1 MIKTLRNSIFIIVFL
16 LNGYFG
22 ISQPNTTEQ
31 LAIQYF
37 QNKEFDKAS
46 ELFEKL
52 YNDKKTPFYYNYY
65 LDCFIELKDF
75 DGAEKFLKKT
85 IKKNPSKLIYLVDLG
100 YVYKLKGDEKNSGK
114 TYNEAI
120 NKIVPD
126 QIQILELADAFLKR
140 NEYDLAIETYKK
152 GRKAMKGY
160 YNFSIELADL
170 YSKKNDFQSM
180 LVEYL
185 ELLDYDLSKLATV
198 QGKLQDALANDPD
211 NKKNEIFRT
220 VLMNKIKKEPDKTY
234 YVELLYWYY
243 IQLKEFDAALLQAKS
258 MDKRN
263 NENGERIYSLAKLC
277 LSNSYYD
284 VAVQCY
290 DYIITKKGIE
300 CPYFYQS
307 KVEILNAKYL
317 KVISSSNYTN
327 KDLLSLESDYQNALL
342 EIGKNN
348 NTIPLIKNLAH
359 IEAFYLNKTDIAKTL
374 LDDALK
380 MPGINSEQIAN
391 CKIELGEI
399 LLLTGEPWE
408 ATLLFSQV
416 EKAFKNEPIG
426 HEAKFKNAKLF
437 YYIGEFDFA
446 KGQLDILRAATS
458 KLIAN
463 DAMEL
468 SLLISDNIAEDSSM
482 TALKLYA
489 KADFLVFQNKDSLAL
504 ITLDSIGMLAMSH
517 PLFDEVLYKK
527 AEIMIKR
534 SNFIAADTLLQKLI
548 DFYPEDILAD
558 NAMFKLAEIKEDY
571 FKDKTKAM
579 ELYQKLMTNYPGSLY
594 VVESRKRFRAL
605 RGDKI
610 N

>member
-1 MIKTLRNSIFIIVFL
+1 MIKKLKNSVFL
-16 LNGYFG
+16 FIFLLYG
-22 ISQPNTTEQ
+22 SSVLAQPNTSEQ

-37 QNKEFDKAS
+37 QNKEFDKAV
-46 ELFEKL
+46 ELFAKL
-52 YNDKKTPFYYNYY
+52 YNDNKTPFYYNYY
-65 LDCFIELKDF
+65 LDCLVELKDY
-75 DGAEKFLKKT
+75 DGAEKFLKKN
-85 IKKNPSKLIYLVDLG
+85 IKKFPDKPTFLVDLG
-100 YVYKLKGDEKNSGK
+100 YVYKVKGEEKNANK
-114 TYNEAI
+114 TFNEAL

-126 QIQILELADAFLKR
+126 QIQILELADAFMKR
-140 NEYDLAIETYKK
+140 NENDLAIETYKK
-152 GRKAMKGY
+152 GRKVMKGY
-160 YNFSIELADL
+160 YSFSLELADI
-170 YSKKNDFQSM
+170 YNKRGDFSSM
-180 LVEYL
+180 LDEYL
-185 ELLDYDLSKLATV
+185 NLLDYDLTKLADI

-220 VLMNKIKKEPDKTY
+220 LLMNKIKKDPDKAY

-243 IQLKEFDAALLQAKS
+243 IQLKSFDAALLQAKS

-277 LSNSYYD
+277 LSNSSYD

-290 DYIITKKGIE
+290 DYIITKKGVD
-300 CPYFYQS
+300 CPYYYQS
-307 KVEILNAKYL
+307 KVEILTAKYL
-317 KVISSSNYTN
+317 KVISSYNYTRQDIL
-327 KDLLSLESDYQNALL
+327 KVETDYQNALL
-342 EIGKNN
+342 EIGKNS
-348 NTIPLIKNLAH
+348 NTVQLINNLAH
-359 IEAFYLNKTDIAKTL
+359 IEAFYLDKIDVAKSL

-380 MPGINSEQIAN
+380 LPGLNAEQIAD
-391 CKIELGEI
+391 CKIELADI
-399 LLLTGEPWE
+399 LLLSGEVWE
-408 ATLLFSQV
+408 ATLLYSQV
-416 EKAFKNEPIG
+416 EKAYKNEPVG

-489 KADFLVFQNKDSLAL
+489 KADLLLFQNKDSIAL

-527 AEIMIKR
+527 AEIMIKE
-534 SNFIAADTLLQKLI
+534 SKFNQADTLLQKLI

-558 NAMFKLAEIKEDY
+558 NAIFKLADLKENY
-571 FKDKTKAM
+571 FKDKNKAM
-579 ELYQKLMTNYPGSLY
+579 ELYQFLMTKYPGSLY
-594 VVESRKRFRAL
+594 VVESRKRFRNL

>member
-1 MIKTLRNSIFIIVFL
+1 MIKELRNSALILIFLFS
-16 LNGYFG
+16 GYFG

-31 LAIQYF
+31 LAVQYF
-37 QNKEFDKAS
+37 QNREFDKAS

-65 LDCFIELKDF
+65 LDCFVELKDYE
-75 DGAEKFLKKT
+75 GAEKFLKKT
-85 IKKNPSKLIYLVDLG
+85 IKKNPLKLSFLVDLG
-100 YVYKLKGDEKNSGK
+100 YVFKLKGDGKNSAK
-114 TYNEAI
+114 AFNEAI
-120 NKIVPD
+120 NKISPD
-126 QIQILELADAFLKR
+126 QIQILELADAFIKR

-152 GRKAMKGY
+152 GRKVTSGY

-180 LVEYL
+180 LDEYL
-185 ELLDYDLSKLATV
+185 YLLDYDLTKLPDI
-198 QGKLQDALANDPD
+198 QGRLQDVLSSDAD
-211 NKKNEIFRT
+211 NKKNEIFRS
-220 VLMNKIKKEPDKTY
+220 VLMNKIKKDPDKKH

-263 NENGERIYSLAKLC
+263 GENGERLFSLAKLC
-277 LSNSYYD
+277 LSNGYYD
-284 VAVQCY
+284 AAVQCF
-290 DYIITKKGIE
+290 DYIITKKGLD
-300 CPYFYQS
+300 CPYYYQS

-317 KVISSSNYTN
+317 KIISSYKYT
-327 KDLLSLESDYQNALL
+327 KQDLLSIEQDYQNALL

-348 NTIPLIKNLAH
+348 NTVQLIKNLAH
-359 IEAFYLNKTDIAKTL
+359 IEAFYLNKSEIAINL
-374 LDDALK
+374 LEDALK
-380 MPGINSEQIAN
+380 MPGINAEQIAG
-391 CKIELGEI
+391 CKIELADI
-399 LLLTGEPWE
+399 LLLSGEVWE
-408 ATLLFSQV
+408 ATLYYSQV
-416 EKAFKNEPIG
+416 EKAYKNEPVG

-489 KADFLVFQNKDSLAL
+489 KADFLLFQNKDSIAL

-527 AEIMIKR
+527 AEIMIKGFR
-534 SNFIAADTLLQKLI
+534 FNEADTFLQKLI
-548 DFYPEDILAD
+548 DFYPNDILAD
-558 NAMFKLAEIKEDY
+558 NAIFKLAEIKENH
-571 FKDKTKAM
+571 FNDKAKAM
-579 ELYQKLMTNYPGSLY
+579 ELYQLLMTNYPGSLY
-594 VVESRKRFRAL
+594 VVEARKRFRAL